1 MSVGQPQSLLLQEFG
16 DRIRAAFGAM
26 AYQVGSSLESK
37 TWRDVDVRLMLSRE
51 QWDRLGLGD
60 PGHYWDCPRWRA
72 FSIVFS
78 DYGRHL
84 TGLPIDFQIQ
94 LTDAANE
101 EFKGKPRSALF
112 AARSF
117 DTR

>member
-16 DRIRAAFGAM
+16 DRLRAAFGAM

-37 TWRDVDVRLMLSRE
+37 TWRDVDVRLMLTRE
-51 QWDRLGLGD
+51 QWGQFGLGD
-60 PGHYWDCPRWRA
+60 PKAYWECPRWRA

-84 TGLPIDFQIQ
+84 TGLPIDFQLQ
-94 LTDAANE
+94 LLDDANA
-101 EFKGKPRSALF
+101 EFTGKPRSALF
-112 AARSF
+112 ASR
-117 DTR
+117 THTG